1 VECADGAGLDR
12 SESRGCPVKPS
23 TVKGGIHMLIQYRR
37 LLRTLIARDLR
48 VKYRDTFIGF
58 WWMLIQP
65 LLMLSTYALV
75 FGGIFGSRWQNK
87 GTAWDFV
94 LLLFCG
100 LILFVMFSD
109 TVNRT
114 TTVIRSQP
122 NFIKKVVFPLE
133 ILPIV
138 ILGSAIFSAL
148 INFTILFVLTLA
160 INFSIQPTAIF
171 LPLVIIPLLILLA
184 GLAWGIASLSVFF
197 PDLGQ
202 IITFLSSLLLF
213 LSPVFFPLSAAP
225 KLVQPFLMLNPI
237 SFPIEEAR
245 NVILLGYYPDWM
257 GLAIYSIIACVIA
270 FFGLWVFQRSRTAF
284 ADVV

>member
-1 VECADGAGLDR
+1 MKHPNVM
-12 SESRGCPVKPS
+12 
-23 TVKGGIHMLIQYRR
+23 GGIHNLIEYRR
-37 LLRTLIARDLR
+37 LLGTLIARDMR

-65 LLMLSTYALV
+65 MLMLSTYALV
-75 FGGIFGSRWQNK
+75 FGVIFGSRWQNT
-87 GTAWDFV
+87 GTTGDFV

-100 LILFVMFSD
+100 LILYVMFSD
-109 TVNRT
+109 TINRT

-133 ILPIV
+133 ILPMV
-138 ILGSAIFSAL
+138 ILGSAILSAL
-148 INFTILFVLTLA
+148 INFSILFVLTLA
-160 INFSIQPTAIF
+160 INFSIQPTAIL
-171 LPLVIIPLLILLA
+171 LPVIILPLLILLA

-225 KLVQPFLMLNPI
+225 KLVQPFLMINPI
-237 SFPIEEAR
+237 SFPIEQAR
-245 NVILLGYYPDWM
+245 NVVLLGKYPDWT
-257 GLAIYSIIACVIA
+257 GLAIYSIIACTIA
-270 FFGLWVFQRSRTAF
+270 FLGLWVFQRSRTAF

>member
-1 VECADGAGLDR
+1 MNYSNV
-12 SESRGCPVKPS
+12 S
-23 TVKGGIHMLIQYRR
+23 GGIRNLLEYRR
-37 LLRTLIARDLR
+37 LLGTLVARDLR
-48 VKYRDTFIGF
+48 VKYRDTFIGS

-87 GTAWDFV
+87 GTTGDFV

-100 LILFVMFSD
+100 LILYVMFSD
-109 TVNRT
+109 TINRS

-133 ILPIV
+133 ILPMV
-138 ILGSAIFSAL
+138 ILGSAIFSA
-148 INFTILFVLTLA
+148 V
-160 INFSIQPTAIF
+160 INFSILLVLTLVVNFSIEPTAIF
-171 LPLVIIPLLILLA
+171 LPFVVLPLLILLA
-184 GLAWGIASLSVFF
+184 GLAWGIAALSVFF

-213 LSPVFFPLSAAP
+213 LSPVFFPVSAAP

-245 NVILLGYYPDWM
+245 NVVLLGQYPDWL
-257 GLAIYSIIACVIA
+257 GLAIYLLIACSIA
-270 FFGLWVFQRSRTAF
+270 FVGLWVFQRSRAAF

>member
-1 VECADGAGLDR
+1 M
-12 SESRGCPVKPS
+12 KPS
-23 TVKGGIHMLIQYRR
+23 SVKGGIHNLIEHRR
-37 LLRTLIARDLR
+37 LLGTLIARDLR

-65 LLMLSTYALV
+65 VLMLSTYALV

-87 GTAWDFV
+87 GTVGDFV

-100 LILFVMFSD
+100 LILYVMFSD
-109 TVNRT
+109 TINRT
-114 TTVIRSQP
+114 TNVIRSQP

-133 ILPIV
+133 ILPMV

-148 INFTILFVLTLA
+148 INFSILFVLILI
-160 INFSIQPTAIF
+160 INFSIQPTAIL
-171 LPLVIIPLLILLA
+171 LPVIVLPLLILLA

-245 NVILLGYYPDWM
+245 NVVLLGHYPDWT
-257 GLAIYSIIACVIA
+257 GWAIYSIIACAIA
-270 FFGLWVFQRSRTAF
+270 FFGLWVFQLSRTAF

>member
-1 VECADGAGLDR
+1 MKRSSILCALNNLVE
-12 SESRGCPVKPS
+12 
-23 TVKGGIHMLIQYRR
+23 YRQ
-37 LLRTLIARDLR
+37 LLGTLIARDLR
-48 VKYRDTFIGF
+48 TKYRDTFIGF

-87 GTAWDFV
+87 GTAGDYV
-94 LLLFCG
+94 TLLFCG
-100 LILFVMFSD
+100 LIIYSLFSD
-109 TVNRT
+109 TINRS

-148 INFTILFVLTLA
+148 VNFVLLLILIIF
-160 INFSIQPTAIF
+160 INFSIEPTLVF
-171 LPLVIIPLLILLA
+171 LPLVILPLVILLA
-184 GLAWGIASLSVFF
+184 GLAWGIAALTVFF

-213 LSPVFFPLSAAP
+213 LSPVFFPVSAAP
-225 KLVQPFLMLNPI
+225 KIIQNFLMLNPI
-237 SFPIEEAR
+237 TFPIEQAR
-245 NVILLGYYPDWM
+245 NVMLLGLYPDWL
-257 GLAIYSIIACVIA
+257 GLALYYLIA
-270 FFGLWVFQRSRTAF
+270 FLIAFTGLWVFQKSRNAF

>member
-1 VECADGAGLDR
+1 MKASSVL
-12 SESRGCPVKPS
+12 
-23 TVKGGIHMLIQYRR
+23 GGIQNLIEYRR
-37 LLRTLIARDLR
+37 LLETLIVRDLR

-65 LLMLSTYALV
+65 LLMLSTYAFV

-87 GTAWDFV
+87 GTTADFV
-94 LLLFCG
+94 LLLFTG
-100 LILFVMFSD
+100 LILYVMFSD
-109 TVNRT
+109 TINRS

-133 ILPIV
+133 ILPMV
-138 ILGSAIFSAL
+138 ILGSALFSAV
-148 INFTILFVLTLA
+148 INFSILFVLTLA
-160 INFSIQPTAIF
+160 LNLKIDLTIFF
-171 LPLVIIPLLILLA
+171 LPLVILPLLILLM
-184 GLAWGIASLSVFF
+184 GMAWGIASLSVFF

-245 NVILLGYYPDWM
+245 NVILLGLYPNWI
-257 GLAIYSIIACVIA
+257 GLGIYTIIACTVA
-270 FFGLWVFQRSRTAF
+270 FVGLWIFQRSRTAF
-284 ADVV
+284 ADVI